1 MRGAPHKGSESQLP
15 RRTKSAGGDLGTEF
29 LVLDWRQMQVQMPK
43 KQICIRILHHLAKT
57 LRYVFKSH
65 RTVRKAMEPQ
75 ALTHLTGRKMLR
87 DNPACR
93 ITYKEFLAF
102 PCEKPLV
109 FRVKNRKGQE
119 NKRTEMH
126 SSIDPCF
133 VVSICQKKKTPTK
146 KKEVAN
152 PCPSLRAKNAVH
164 VNCWRTSK
172 IKVTP

>member
-1 MRGAPHKGSESQLP
+1 
-15 RRTKSAGGDLGTEF
+15 
-29 LVLDWRQMQVQMPK
+29 
-43 KQICIRILHHLAKT
+43 
-57 LRYVFKSH
+57 
-65 RTVRKAMEPQ
+65 MEPQ

-102 PCEKPLV
+102 PWEKPLV

-133 VVSICQKKKTPTK
+133 VVSICQKKKNTDK
-146 KKEVAN
+146 KKKKS
-152 PCPSLRAKNAVH
+152 P
-164 VNCWRTSK
+164 
-172 IKVTP
+172 TPVPP

>member
-1 MRGAPHKGSESQLP
+1 
-15 RRTKSAGGDLGTEF
+15 
-29 LVLDWRQMQVQMPK
+29 
-43 KQICIRILHHLAKT
+43 
-57 LRYVFKSH
+57 
-65 RTVRKAMEPQ
+65 MEPQ

-172 IKVTP
+172 IKVTPQKSFAEQQPDFPSCHPPFVKFVVNQISNFHSSNSKVLCSAMYSSAFKCKRTTINI